1 MKAHE
6 FITEFYNPAED
17 NLTKYDYDDTR
28 RPRLTLKKIS
38 KLRKMRD
45 TQRVDTKSY
54 LDFLPTMYGNKP
66 DEGMM

>member
-6 FITEFYNPAED
+6 FITEFYSPAED

-45 TQRVDTKSY
+45 TQRVDTKNY